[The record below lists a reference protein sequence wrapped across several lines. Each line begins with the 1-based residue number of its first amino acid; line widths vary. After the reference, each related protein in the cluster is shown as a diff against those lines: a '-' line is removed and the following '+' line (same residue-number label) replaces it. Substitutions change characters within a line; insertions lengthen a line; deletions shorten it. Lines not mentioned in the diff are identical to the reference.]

1 MQKQIRVLSRTS
13 SRMELLFEGFKPEE
27 VNALRRLIL
36 SDVPTLAVDFIYV
49 YDNSS
54 PVPDEIIAHRL
65 GLLVLDSEEALDRMK
80 QPEDCIEASEEDR
93 ECYVKMILEAEVAD
107 NAETGRYIMAGE
119 LQLDTTI
126 TRVVYPETPITYLA
140 PGQRLHLV
148 AYARLGR
155 GREHGKWSPASVA
168 VSQYLPI
175 VYYDGSKATKEC
187 LECLTA
193 YPEIREALEKGGSGR
208 IELMG
213 NVNTSGLNYCSE
225 TACKDAIR
233 LEYDENRIIL
243 AFETTGSL
251 PPERIAF
258 EAVKALARRAERVR
272 SLIEQAQGG
281 G

>member
-1 MQKQIRVLSRTS
+1 MQKRVRLLSRTP
-13 SRMELLFEGFKPEE
+13 SRMELLFEGFEPEE
-27 VNALRRLIL
+27 VNAIRRLIL

-54 PVPDEIIAHRL
+54 PVADEIIAHRL
-65 GLLVLDSEEALDRMK
+65 GLLVLDSKDALETMKPPEECVD
-80 QPEDCIEASEEDR
+80 ASEEDK
-93 ECYVKMILEAEVAD
+93 ECYVKMILEAEVPD

-119 LQLDTTI
+119 IQVDSPN

-140 PGQRLHLV
+140 PGQKLHLV

-168 VSQYLPI
+168 VSQYLPV
-175 VYYDGSKATKEC
+175 VYYDGSKATSEC
-187 LECLTA
+187 LECLSA
-193 YPEIREALEKGGSGR
+193 YPEVRKALEEGGQGK
-208 IELMG
+208 IELVG
-213 NVNTSGLNYCSE
+213 NVNTSGLHYCAE
-225 TACKDAIR
+225 TACKDAVR
-233 LEYDENRIIL
+233 LEYNDKRIVL
-243 AFETTGSL
+243 AFESTGSL
-251 PPERIAF
+251 PPERIVL

>member
-1 MQKQIRVLSRTS
+1 MQKSIRVLSRTS
-13 SRMELLFEGFKPEE
+13 NRMELLFEGFEPEE
-27 VNALRRLIL
+27 VNAIRRLIL
-36 SDVPTLAVDFIYV
+36 SDVPTLAIDFIYV

-65 GLLVLDSEEALDRMK
+65 GLLVLDSKDALENLKSPEE
-80 QPEDCIEASEEDR
+80 CSEASEEDR

-107 NAETGRYIMAGE
+107 NAETGRYVMAGE
-119 LQLDTTI
+119 IQVDTRL
-126 TRVVYPETPITYLA
+126 TRIVYPETPITYLA

-168 VSQYLPI
+168 ISQYLPV
-175 VYYDGSKATKEC
+175 VYYDSSKATEEC
-187 LECLTA
+187 LECVAA
-193 YPEIREALEKGGSGR
+193 YPEIRGALEKGGTGR
-208 IELMG
+208 IEVLG
-213 NVNTSGLNYCSE
+213 NVNTSGLHYCSE
-225 TACKDAIR
+225 AACKDALR

-243 AFETTGSL
+243 AFESTGSL
-251 PPERIAF
+251 PPERIAL